1 MTEQDLQP
9 VEGVSVLASA
19 ERIKAFTD
27 AVVAIAMTLLILP
40 LMESVGEL
48 AREGGTAGEW
58 VAANRGELLIF
69 VLSFVLIAA
78 FWMSHHRLF
87 ERIHRVSGPL
97 LILNIA
103 WMFTIVWLPVATA
116 TFGLIPNDIV
126 QKALYIGALFTTSV
140 IMAVLGVYTLRHPE
154 LHSIPD
160 HRLRSGIL
168 AEAIASVMFAAVF
181 LVAVIFPGIGYW
193 SMVLLVLIGPLHAL
207 LQRFVPRERD
217 AAH

>member
-1 MTEQDLQP
+1 MGEHELRPSGTGNER
-9 VEGVSVLASA
+9 ASA

-58 VAANRGELLIF
+58 VEANRGELLIF

-116 TFGLIPNDIV
+116 TFGLTPNDLV
-126 QKALYIGALFTTSV
+126 QKTLYIGALFTTSV
-140 IMAVLGVYTLRHPE
+140 IMAVLGVYALHHPE
-154 LHSIPD
+154 LHSIPEQ
-160 HRLRSGIL
+160 RLRSGIL
-168 AEAIASVMFAAVF
+168 AEAIASAMFAVAFV
-181 LVAVIFPGIGYW
+181 VAVVFPGIGYW
-193 SMVLLVLIGPLHAL
+193 SMVLLVLIGPLQAL
-207 LQRFVPRERD
+207 LQRFVLRER
-217 AAH
+217 AG